1 MDLMIQKMI
10 DCGLT
15 LQDLSHLERLSDPE
29 ILATIPKEHQDKLSK
44 NYKDNV
50 VLYMQNWAK
59 LLRDNWLSQNPEIS
73 YPTEEKKLGVAVF
86 S

>member
-1 MDLMIQKMI
+1 MGLMIQKMI
-10 DCGLT
+10 GCGLT

-29 ILATIPKEHQDKLSK
+29 ILATIPKKHRNKLSENSK
-44 NYKDNV
+44 EDV

-59 LLRDNWLSQNPEIS
+59 LLKDNWLSLNPEIS
-73 YPTEEKKLGVAVF
+73 YSTEEKKLEVAVF